1 MREAGAPRE
10 VSGSQK
16 EGELPSEVQGE
27 VAQRGALQ
35 LVLPVIVTG
44 VIHGQCPL
52 WGTSSGPGTVWMEA
66 FTEPLM
72 SIRGSPVLPNL
83 KVRTVTAGGGSNFFF
98 IYFLIE
104 G

>member
-1 MREAGAPRE
+1 M
-10 VSGSQK
+10 SGSLK
-16 EGELPSEVQGE
+16 EGALPSEVQGE

-52 WGTSSGPGTVWMEA
+52 WGSSSGPGTVWMEA

-72 SIRGSPVLPNL
+72 SIWGSPVLPNL
-83 KVRTVTAGGGSNFFF
+83 KVRTVTAGRGSNFFHLF
-98 IYFLIE
+98 FN
-104 G
+104 